1 MTEEVRRLKHAS
13 VIERANTF
21 FRHDAKKMELFRAYI
36 SKYRAGAISASD
48 LVDMLWGLFDV
59 AANDLGKLLQELAE
73 LYEDDSK
80 QKELLKAWNSWKAI
94 NEDYPPIAGAPSTP
108 PSSFSSVA
116 AAAASE
122 SRVLK
127 LKSSTA
133 RSSRSTTAQSTSWGS
148 AALSPAAS
156 YPTLAQTHPNR
167 VGRGAVSATPWV
179 APQAPPNS
187 TINTGPRTAPAAAR
201 KTAVGGRKDEFPSL
215 PPKKQIPG
223 WTPVQSKSRWG
234 EPQAPPPNVW
244 GGDGNSQQQQQAEE
258 EGGEG
263 DGGEE
268 VQGGAGRK
276 KKGKGK
282 QILFHVG
289 L

>member
-1 MTEEVRRLKHAS
+1 V
-13 VIERANTF
+13 
-21 FRHDAKKMELFRAYI
+21 
-36 SKYRAGAISASD
+36 
-48 LVDMLWGLFDV
+48 V
-59 AANDLGKLLQELAE
+59 ADQKNDQ
-73 LYEDDSK
+73 
-80 QKELLKAWNSWKAI
+80 

-108 PSSFSSVA
+108 SSSSSTA
-116 AAAASE
+116 AAAASAN
-122 SRVLK
+122 RVLK

-133 RSSRSTTAQSTSWGS
+133 RSSRSTTAQSTSWGT

-167 VGRGAVSATPWV
+167 VGRGAVSATPWI

-187 TINTGPRTAPAAAR
+187 TINTGSRAAPA
-201 KTAVGGRKDEFPSL
+201 TAGRKDEFPSL

-234 EPQAPPPNVW
+234 EPPASPANVW
-244 GGDGNSQQQQQAEE
+244 GGVGNSQQQQQEEE
-258 EGGEG
+258 EGGG
-263 DGGEE
+263 DGGGEA
-268 VQGGAGRK
+268 QGGVGRK

-282 QILFHVG
+282 QLLFHVG